1 MSHIDR
7 VQLVPVTAA
16 TEKLATLEKDKLRL
30 IAQAPKPIKVMAV
43 KDGKVTDT
51 RLNKRGNPND
61 LGEVIPR
68 GFLSSIGPVA
78 DKLETEN
85 SGRTAL
91 VDWLTDKKHPL
102 TSRVMVNRLWRWHF
116 GRGIV
121 TTPDNFGLRGTK
133 PTHPQLL
140 NWLAWKFI
148 HNDWSIKSM
157 HREIMLSATYQMAA
171 GIKNETAKKTDP
183 SNQLYWRREVVRL
196 EAEAVRDSILKVAGS
211 LNPESPL
218 GPPPAVT
225 AQNPST
231 EAIAKNRKIYESF
244 PHRTVYLPVVR
255 SHVYDFLTL
264 LDFPNAA
271 TPVGNRGTTTVPT
284 QALLMLNNP
293 FVLRQAEKLA
303 VATRNQSLDDL
314 YLKLFA
320 RSATSNE
327 KEWVAYFL
335 KRVAI
340 DKNEAAAW
348 AALCQTLLIS
358 NEFLHIW

>member
-1 MSHIDR
+1 
-7 VQLVPVTAA
+7 
-16 TEKLATLEKDKLRL
+16 
-30 IAQAPKPIKVMAV
+30 
-43 KDGKVTDT
+43 
-51 RLNKRGNPND
+51 
-61 LGEVIPR
+61 
-68 GFLSSIGPVA
+68 
-78 DKLETEN
+78 
-85 SGRTAL
+85 
-91 VDWLTDKKHPL
+91 
-102 TSRVMVNRLWRWHF
+102 
-116 GRGIV
+116 
-121 TTPDNFGLRGTK
+121 
-133 PTHPQLL
+133 
-140 NWLAWKFI
+140 
-148 HNDWSIKSM
+148 
-157 HREIMLSATYQMAA
+157 MLSATYQMAA

-218 GPPPAVT
+218 GSPPAVT
-225 AQNPST
+225 AQNPSP
-231 EAIAKNRKIYESF
+231 EAIAKNRKIYEAF

-303 VATRNQSLDDL
+303 VATRDQSLDDL

-327 KEWVAYFL
+327 KEWAADFL